1 MTDRSNVEQ
10 LQKNRGKAMTLNF
23 SEHALVRVRQRG
35 LREDDV
41 RAIMETGTAVDDD
54 SLFLLGRDVD
64 REVRR
69 RKAEIATLERL
80 RGCRVVVAGETV
92 VTVYRPSR
100 DTEKKILHGYH
111 RRPGAGVRTGTI
123 STENGVP

>member
-1 MTDRSNVEQ
+1 
-10 LQKNRGKAMTLNF
+10 MTLKL
-23 SEHALVRVRQRG
+23 SQHALARVRQRG
-35 LREDDV
+35 LLEEDV
-41 RAIMETGTAVDDD
+41 RVIVETGTAVDDD
-54 SLFLLGRDVD
+54 SLFLLDRDVD

-100 DTEKKILHGYH
+100 DTEKKILHRYH
-111 RRPGAGVRTGTI
+111 HRPGAGVRTGTI
-123 STENGVP
+123 STDNGERS